1 MVFSATTR
9 GFNVNDVEEG
19 RKNDPDAMPH
29 LLPLKG
35 LLLLE
40 VNGELDLAVLRDRL
54 LRDVL

>member
-9 GFNVNDVEEG
+9 GFNFNDVEER

-29 LLPLKG
+29 FLPLKG

-40 VNGELDLAVLRDRL
+40 VNSELDLAVLRDRL